1 MAIEFTEQQTRV
13 LQARKHNILVSAA
26 AGSGKTAVLVERIVR
41 MISEGD
47 DPMNIDR
54 LLVVTFTKAAAAQ
67 MRERIGAAIARRIE
81 EEPDNVHLQRQET
94 LLHNAQ
100 ITTMDSFFTFLL
112 RNNFSD
118 IDMDPGFR
126 QMDQTEADLMRKDA
140 MEDFLEEGYAQGN
153 PSLKTAADYFC
164 RGAGDRELEE
174 ILETMYRQAV
184 SHPDPKEWLRD
195 RALDY
200 HVENKEELYRT
211 VWMQFIILTTAE
223 KIADLKRQYERLVD
237 FCSAPDGPAL
247 YIPVIMEDLRAV
259 RALGEVPSAEEAGR
273 LSAQE
278 AEDLWKRILGIL
290 STEFSALPRFYPKKN
305 PETDPAKKDI
315 AVSLRKSAKETL
327 EKLCQKYAGEDE
339 EKILS
344 TMREMDAA
352 AQALSDLALRF
363 LDYFAAVKR
372 EKNVIDFVDLE
383 HLALRILTEKGEDGV
398 YRPRR
403 AAYAYRQYFDEILID
418 EYQDSNDVQELLLR
432 MISTEDEG
440 VYNRF
445 MVGDVKQSIYKFRLA
460 RPEIFMEKLGSYQ
473 KLGKE
478 KERIDLDS
486 NFRSRAEVLDSVNEV
501 FFRIMRREIGGVEYS
516 PEVSLKTGARYPESP
531 DPDTYRTEL
540 LLVTGPGKDEED
552 EVPEEIAQLSD
563 RQKEALAVSARI
575 KELVGNLPVRAED
588 GTMRPC
594 RYGDIVVLLRS
605 GAGWNEDFRDV
616 FERQGVPYYIESKT
630 GYFSATE
637 IQSVLDMMRVLDN
650 PRQDIPLYG
659 VLRGYWGGFGEEEIA
674 QIRLAGKGTEADL
687 FASLTLRAGGEPQ
700 EAFPMLTEKCRD
712 FLAFL
717 DAWREKVSYL
727 RIRELLTELITQT
740 GYEEYCRAL
749 PGGEQRTA
757 NLQLLLAQAAAFDSM
772 GLRGLF
778 DFVRYIDQV
787 HHRDVDYGE
796 ANILDENA
804 DVVRIMSIH
813 KSKGLEFPVCI
824 VAGTA
829 KQHSYKFHDTKGS
842 LICDNDWGI
851 GMDYWKS
858 ETRSKFSTVRK
869 EAVADKIRRESLGE
883 ELRVLYVAM
892 TRAKEK
898 LILTGY
904 LGKPSKASDWEKKIP
919 VSMKPGE
926 KLPIPLLSGSES
938 FLELLWC
945 AAASAEHPEYF
956 GIRMIPS
963 KDLIWQEAAQQT
975 QYGLRRQEIDSAGET
990 GGAPLPDPEL
1000 ARQLEKIYSRRYAH
1014 ENLRGLYTK
1023 TSVSDLKIA
1032 SLEAEEGDSVYE
1044 MFPENRP
1051 SPVIASFA
1059 SELTSGSA
1067 SGSASELTSESGA
1080 GAAAGESAAA
1090 AQSAKA
1096 GESTG
1101 RAGKS
1106 AFTGTEYGT
1115 AVHRLLELFD
1125 YRRFPEPASVSA
1137 GDFGAWREELAG
1149 SGRIPQSYA
1158 KDLPSSG
1165 ILAFLR
1171 SDLAAR
1177 MAAASARSQLFREQP
1192 FVLGIEADAVN
1203 PAFPH
1208 EEIMLIQGII
1218 DAYFE
1223 ENGGLILV
1231 DYKTDRVANA
1241 QELRDRYRIQLDLY
1255 ERALEQITGKKVRE
1269 KLIYSVSLRE
1279 TISL

>member
-1 MAIEFTEQQTRV
+1 MAIEFTERQTRV

-41 MISEGD
+41 MISEGK

-67 MRERIGAAIARRIE
+67 MRERIGAAIAARIE

-140 MEDFLEEGYAQGN
+140 VEDFLEEGYAQGD
-153 PSLKTAADYFC
+153 PSLKICSDYFC
-164 RGAGDRELEE
+164 RSAGDRELEE
-174 ILETMYRQAV
+174 ILDLLYKQAV
-184 SHPDPKEWLRD
+184 SHPDPEEWLRE

-200 HVENKEELYRT
+200 HVENREELYST
-211 VWMQFIILTTAE
+211 AWMQFIILTVAE
-223 KIADLKRQYERLVD
+223 KIGDLRRQYERLLD
-237 FCSAPDGPAL
+237 LCSLPDGPAL
-247 YIPVIMEDLRAV
+247 YIPVIREDLRAV
-259 RALGEVPSAEEAGR
+259 SALGEVPSAQEAGSR
-273 LSAQE
+273 PAHE
-278 AEDLWKRILGIL
+278 IEELWKRILEIL
-290 STEFSALPRFYPKKN
+290 STEFNSLPRFYAKKN
-305 PETDPAKKDI
+305 PEVDPAKKEI
-315 AVSLRKSAKETL
+315 AMSMRNSAKETVG
-327 EKLCQKYAGEDE
+327 KLCRKYAGEDDE
-339 EKILS
+339 RILS
-344 TMREMDAA
+344 VMREMDPV
-352 AQALSDLALRF
+352 AQAVSDLTCRF
-363 LDYFAAVKR
+363 LAYFSKVKK

-383 HLALRILTEKGEDGV
+383 HLALQILTIKGEDGI

-403 AAYAYRQYFDEILID
+403 AAMAYRQYFDEILID
-418 EYQDSNDVQELLLR
+418 EYQDSNEVQELLLR

-460 RPEIFMEKLGSYQ
+460 RPEIFMEKLGSY
-473 KLGKE
+473 GFMDPE

-501 FFRIMRREIGGVEYS
+501 FYRIMRREIGGVEYTS
-516 PEVSLKTGARYPESP
+516 DVSLKTGASYPAAP
-531 DPDTYRTEL
+531 DPETYRTEL
-540 LLVTGPGKDEED
+540 LLVAAPGGDDEE

-563 RQKEALAVSARI
+563 RQKEALAVSGRI
-575 KELVGNLPVRAED
+575 KELVGNLQVRAEGD
-588 GTMRPC
+588 ETRPC

-616 FERQGVPYYIESKT
+616 FERQGIPYYIESKT
-630 GYFSATE
+630 GYFSASE
-637 IQSVLDMMRVLDN
+637 IQSVLEMVRVLDN

-659 VLRGYWGGFGEEEIA
+659 VLRGYWGGLCEEEITK
-674 QIRLAGKGTEADL
+674 IKLAGPDRNTDL
-687 FASLTLRAGGEPQ
+687 YTCLALCAEEDPQGGVIALR
-700 EAFPMLTEKCRD
+700 EKCRAFLD
-712 FLAFL
+712 FLA
-717 DAWREKVSYL
+717 AWREKVSYL
-727 RIRELLTELITQT
+727 QIRELLTELVTQT

-757 NLQLLLAQAAAFDSM
+757 NLQLLLEQAAAFDSM
-772 GLRGLF
+772 GMRGLF

-824 VAGTA
+824 VAGTG

-842 LICDNDWGI
+842 FICDNDWGM
-851 GMDYWKS
+851 GMDYWRP

-904 LGKPSKASDWEKKIP
+904 LGKGISKCEEWEKKVP
-919 VSMKPGE
+919 VRMEAEE

-945 AAASAEHPEYF
+945 AAASAEHPEYLR
-956 GIRMIPS
+956 IDIKACR
-963 KDLIWQEAAQQT
+963 DLIWYEAGQQT
-975 QYGLRRQEIDSAGET
+975 GYGLRKQEIESAGEL
-990 GGAPLPDPEL
+990 GGAPLPDPAL
-1000 ARQLEKIYSRRYAH
+1000 ARQLEEIFSRRYSH

-1044 MFPENRP
+1044 MFPENKP
-1051 SPVIASFA
+1051 APVIASFA
-1059 SELTSGSA
+1059 LSA
-1067 SGSASELTSESGA
+1067 GQPGQGEEYA
-1080 GAAAGESAAA
+1080 GEPETERKETAAG
-1090 AQSAKA
+1090 KR
-1096 GESTG
+1096 G
-1101 RAGKS
+1101 
-1106 AFTGTEYGT
+1106 FTGTEYGT

-1125 YRRFPEPASVSA
+1125 YGRFGDPASVSP
-1137 GDFGAWREELAG
+1137 GAFDGWRAELAA
-1149 SGRIPQSYA
+1149 SGRIPENYVR
-1158 KDLPSSG
+1158 DLPAAG

-1171 SDLAAR
+1171 SGLASR
-1177 MAAASARSQLFREQP
+1177 MAAAWRRGELFREQP

-1208 EEIMLIQGII
+1208 EEIMLVQGII

-1223 ENGGLILV
+1223 EDGELVLV
-1231 DYKTDRVANA
+1231 DYKTDRVSAA

-1255 ERALEQITGKKVRE
+1255 ERALEQITGKRVRE
-1269 KLIYSVSLRE
+1269 KLIYSVSLSE

>member
-1 MAIEFTEQQTRV
+1 MAIKFTEQQTRV

-41 MISEGD
+41 MISEGE

-67 MRERIGAAIARRIE
+67 MRERIGAAIAAKIE
-81 EEPDNVHLQRQET
+81 EEPDNAHLQRQET

-126 QMDQTEADLMRKDA
+126 QMDQTEADLMRRDA
-140 MEDFLEEGYAQGN
+140 MEDFLEEGYAQGD
-153 PSLKTAADYFC
+153 PSLKICADYFC
-164 RGAGDRELEE
+164 RSAGDKELEN
-174 ILETMYRQAV
+174 ILETLYRQAV
-184 SHPDPKEWLRD
+184 SHPDPEEWLRE
-195 RALDY
+195 RARDY
-200 HVENKEELYRT
+200 HVESREELYRT
-211 VWMQFIILTTAE
+211 AWMQFIILTVAE
-223 KIADLKRQYERLVD
+223 KIRDLKRQYEMLLD
-237 FCSAPDGPAL
+237 FCSLPDGPAL
-247 YIPVIMEDLRAV
+247 YIPVIREDLRAV
-259 RALGEVPSAEEAGR
+259 SALGEVPSAEEAGTCP
-273 LSAQE
+273 
-278 AEDLWKRILGIL
+278 AEEMAELWKKILGIL
-290 STEFSALPRFYPKKN
+290 STEFESLPRFYPKKN
-305 PETDPAKKDI
+305 PEVDPDKKET
-315 AVSLRKSAKETL
+315 ALALRKSARDTIG
-327 EKLCQKYAGEDE
+327 KLCKKYAGEGDE
-339 EKILS
+339 RILS
-344 TMREMDAA
+344 VMREMDAA
-352 AQALSDLALRF
+352 AQAVSDLTCRF
-363 LDYFAAVKR
+363 LAYFSQVKK

-383 HLALRILTEKGEDGV
+383 HLALEILTQKGEDGI

-403 AAYAYRQYFDEILID
+403 AAMAYRQYFDEILID

-440 VYNRF
+440 AYNRF

-460 RPEIFMEKLGSYQ
+460 RPEIFMEKLGTYRFTDP
-473 KLGKE
+473 E

-486 NFRSRAEVLDSVNEV
+486 NFRSRAEVIDSVNEV

-516 PEVSLKTGARYPESP
+516 SDVSLKTGADYPAAQ
-531 DPDTYRTEL
+531 DPEEYKTEL
-540 LLVTGPGKDEED
+540 LLVAAPGKDEEQD
-552 EVPEEIAQLSD
+552 VPEEIAQLSD

-575 KELVGNLPVRAED
+575 KELVGNLQVRAEGD
-588 GTMRPC
+588 LMRPC

-616 FERQGVPYYIESKT
+616 FERQGIPYYIESKT
-630 GYFSATE
+630 GYFSASE
-637 IQSVLDMMRVLDN
+637 IQSVLEMVRVLDN

-659 VLRGYWGGFGEEEIA
+659 VLRGYWGNFSEEEIA
-674 QIRLAGKGTEADL
+674 KIRLAGPDRGSDL
-687 FASLTLRAGGEPQ
+687 YTCLLKRAEEDPQ
-700 EAFPMLTEKCRD
+700 AGFSALGEKCRD

-717 DAWREKVSYL
+717 GAWREKVSYL
-727 RIRELLTELITQT
+727 QIRELLTELVAQT

-787 HHRDVDYGE
+787 HHREVDYGE

-824 VAGTA
+824 VAGTG

-842 LICDNDWGI
+842 FICDNDWGI
-851 GMDYWKS
+851 GMDYWKP

-904 LGKPSKASDWEKKIP
+904 LGKGADKCGEWEKKIP
-919 VSMKPGE
+919 VRMEPEE
-926 KLPIPLLSGSES
+926 KLPIPLLADSES

-945 AAASAEHPEYF
+945 AVASAEHPEYF
-956 GIRMIPS
+956 RINITACR
-963 KDLIWQEAAQQT
+963 DLLWYEADQQAG
-975 QYGLRRQEIDSAGET
+975 YGMRKQEIDRAGEL

-1000 ARQLEKIYSRRYAH
+1000 ARQLETIFSRRYSH

-1051 SPVIASFA
+1051 APVIASFA
-1059 SELTSGSA
+1059 SRS
-1067 SGSASELTSESGA
+1067 
-1080 GAAAGESAAA
+1080 AAAGQEEGYSEVSEEQAKKAAA
-1090 AQSAKA
+1090 
-1096 GESTG
+1096 G
-1101 RAGKS
+1101 RSG
-1106 AFTGTEYGT
+1106 FTGTEYGT

-1125 YRRFPEPASVSA
+1125 YGRFSDPASVSA
-1137 GDFGAWREELAG
+1137 REFDEWREELAA
-1149 SGRIPQSYA
+1149 SGRIPANYA
-1158 KDLPSSG
+1158 QDLPPAG

-1171 SDLAAR
+1171 SGLAAR
-1177 MAAASARSQLFREQP
+1177 MAAASGRGELFREQP

-1208 EEIMLIQGII
+1208 EEIMLVQGII

-1223 ENGGLILV
+1223 EDGELVLV
-1231 DYKTDRVANA
+1231 DYKTDRVAGA
-1241 QELRDRYRIQLDLY
+1241 QELRDRYQIQLDLY
-1255 ERALEQITGKKVRE
+1255 ERALQQITGKKVRE

>member
-26 AGSGKTAVLVERIVR
+26 AGSGKTAVLAERIVR

-67 MRERIGAAIARRIE
+67 MRERIGAAIAAKIE
-81 EEPDNVHLQRQET
+81 EEPDNVHLQKQET

-112 RNNFSD
+112 RNNFSE

-140 MEDFLEEGYAQGN
+140 MEDFLEEGYAQGD
-153 PSLKTAADYFC
+153 PSLKICADYFC
-164 RGAGDRELEE
+164 RGAGDRELED
-174 ILETMYRQAV
+174 ILETLYKQAV
-184 SHPDPKEWLRD
+184 SHPDPEEWLRD
-195 RALDY
+195 RARDY
-200 HVENKEELYRT
+200 HVESRDELYST
-211 VWMQFIILTTAE
+211 AWMQFIILTAAE
-223 KIADLKRQYERLVD
+223 KIEDLKRQYERLLD
-237 FCSAPDGPAL
+237 FCSLPDGPAL
-247 YIPVIMEDLRAV
+247 YIPVVREDLRAV
-259 RALGEVPSAEEAGR
+259 SALGEVPSAEEAGLR
-273 LSAQE
+273 PAE
-278 AEDLWKRILGIL
+278 EMEDLWKRILGIL
-290 STEFSALPRFYPKKN
+290 STEFGSLPRFYPKKN
-305 PETDPAKKDI
+305 PEVDPAKKEL
-315 AVSLRKSAKETL
+315 AMSLRKNAKETV
-327 EKLCQKYAGEDE
+327 EKLNKKYAGEDDE
-339 EKILS
+339 RILS
-344 TMREMDAA
+344 TMKEMDAA
-352 AQALSDLALRF
+352 SKAVSDLTCRF
-363 LDYFAAVKR
+363 LRYFAQVKR

-383 HLALRILTEKGEDGV
+383 HLALRILTQKGEDGV

-403 AAYAYRQYFDEILID
+403 AAMAYRQYFDEILID

-440 VYNRF
+440 AYNRF

-460 RPEIFMEKLGSYQ
+460 RPEIFMEKLNVYR
-473 KLGKE
+473 KMDPE

-501 FFRIMRREIGGVEYS
+501 FFRIMRREIGGIEYS
-516 PEVSLKTGARYPESP
+516 SEVSLKAGAQYPDSP
-531 DPDTYRTEL
+531 DPEEYKTEIL
-540 LLVTGPGKDEED
+540 VVTGPGKDEEQD
-552 EVPEEIAQLSD
+552 VPDEIAQLSD
-563 RQKEALAVSARI
+563 RQKEALAVSSRI
-575 KELVGNLPVRAED
+575 KELVGNLQVRAEGD
-588 GTMRPC
+588 GTRPC

-630 GYFSATE
+630 GYFSASE
-637 IQSVLDMMRVLDN
+637 IQSVLEMMRVLDN
-650 PRQDIPLYG
+650 PMQDIPLYG
-659 VLRGYWGGFGEEEIA
+659 VLRGYWGGLSEEEIA
-674 QIRLAGKGTEADL
+674 QIRLSGPDRETGLYTCLLLKAEEDPL
-687 FASLTLRAGGEPQ
+687 AGGSV
-700 EAFPMLTEKCRD
+700 LGEKCRAILD
-712 FLAFL
+712 FLRK
-717 DAWREKVSYL
+717 WRDKVSYL
-727 RIRELLTELITQT
+727 QIRELLSELVTQT

-829 KQHSYKFHDTKGS
+829 KQHSYKFHDTTGS
-842 LICDNDWGI
+842 FICDNDWGM

-858 ETRSKFSTVRK
+858 DIRSKFSTVRK

-904 LGKPSKASDWEKKIP
+904 LGKGADKCEEWEKKIP
-919 VSMKPGE
+919 VSMEPEE
-926 KLPIPLLSGSES
+926 KLPVPLLSGSES

-945 AAASAEHPEYF
+945 AAASAQHPEF
-956 GIRMIPS
+956 FRIKFTAC
-963 KDLIWQEAAQQT
+963 KDLIWYEAGQQT
-975 QYGLRRQEIDSAGET
+975 GYGLRKQEIDSAGET
-990 GGAPLPDPEL
+990 GGAPLPDAVL
-1000 ARQLEKIYSRRYAH
+1000 AGQLEKIFSRRYAH
-1014 ENLRGLYTK
+1014 ENLKGLYTK

-1032 SLEAEEGDSVYE
+1032 SLEAEEGDSVFD

-1059 SELTSGSA
+1059 SQGGRTGRAEGP
-1067 SGSASELTSESGA
+1067 SESSE
-1080 GAAAGESAAA
+1080 AAENAAA
-1090 AQSAKA
+1090 ADYR
-1096 GESTG
+1096 G
-1101 RAGKS
+1101 
-1106 AFTGTEYGT
+1106 FTGTEYGT

-1125 YRRFPEPASVSA
+1125 YERFGDPASVSA
-1137 GDFGAWREELAG
+1137 VDLNEWRTELAL
-1149 SGRIPQSYA
+1149 SGRIPENYA
-1158 KDLPSSG
+1158 RDLPVAG

-1171 SDLAAR
+1171 SGLAAR
-1177 MAAASARSQLFREQP
+1177 MAAAWKRGELFREQP

-1203 PAFPH
+1203 PSFPH
-1208 EEIMLIQGII
+1208 EEIMLVQGII

-1223 ENGGLILV
+1223 ENGELVLV
-1231 DYKTDRVANA
+1231 DYKTDRVAEA
-1241 QELRDRYRIQLDLY
+1241 HQLRDRYRIQLDLY
-1255 ERALEQITGKKVRE
+1255 KRALEQITGKKVRE
-1269 KLIYSVSLRE
+1269 KLIYSVSLRK